1 MYQTQS
7 YENAAQNSTIAAPW
21 VSTPNQQQF
30 MAGGDWAIVHSP
42 TMSSLEIAE
51 LTGKNHADVMRD
63 IRKMLGELEA
73 VDQSKFADTY
83 TDSLQRVQPCYKLPR
98 RETDILLTGYSI
110 PMRAVV
116 IDRWHE
122 LEAEYK
128 VGSLALPNSLSGAL
142 NLACV
147 LAYKVE
153 TLEQQLTEDAEKV
166 DFYNKV
172 YECDNLLNPTKA
184 SKLLDTGRTHFLEY
198 LRDHKI
204 LMSRPH
210 QQNMPYQR
218 YLDAG
223 YFEVKLGMYK
233 NAKTG
238 VVELKALPLLT
249 GKGFTWLQ
257 KYIAMNGR
265 DGL

>member
-1 MYQTQS
+1 MHQTQS
-7 YENAAQNSTIAAPW
+7 YENAVQNSTLAATW
-21 VSTPNQQQF
+21 VSTPDQQQF

-63 IRKMLGELEA
+63 IRKMLEKLGTEG
-73 VDQSKFADTY
+73 QSKFAGSY
-83 TDSLQRVQPCYKLPR
+83 VSEQNKVLPCYQLPR

-122 LEAEYK
+122 LEADNK

-142 NLACV
+142 KLACV

-172 YECDNLLNPTKA
+172 YECDDLLNPTKA
-184 SKLLDTGRTHFLEY
+184 SKLFGTGRTHFLEY

-223 YFEVKLGMYK
+223 YFEVKLSMYK

-238 VVELKALPLLT
+238 EVELKALPLLT